1 VDISCCHLPVTI
13 AAGLYHDRA
22 RFIPFREWTL
32 QATACIP
39 LRVCHLG
46 LVGLT
51 GNMPT
56 LLEISTSFFGAA
68 PCVAD
73 WLLDTT
79 AIRGA
84 GLAIRLFL
92 N

>member
-1 VDISCCHLPVTI
+1 
-13 AAGLYHDRA
+13 
-22 RFIPFREWTL
+22 
-32 QATACIP
+32 
-39 LRVCHLG
+39 
-46 LVGLT
+46 
-51 GNMPT
+51 MPT

-68 PCVAD
+68 PGVAD